1 MTDDTRIDKAKLARA
16 KLDWGAADTDRPAP
30 RSVVFDD
37 IYFSEDGLAETTHV
51 FLAAN
56 DLQLRFENAQ
66 RFAIGELGF
75 GTGLNFLVAWDLWR
89 RTKKPA
95 AARLHFL
102 SVEAFPLER
111 EDLRKANRAWP
122 TLADLSQQL
131 IAAYPPPHRGFHQLA
146 FDDGITLTLYFGDAL
161 EGLARAEA
169 QIDAW
174 FFDGFAP
181 DRNPAMWSPEIF
193 TEAARLSASAATFGT
208 FTVAG
213 AVRRALTAAG
223 FAPEKRPGFGRKRE
237 MLAGRLKQP
246 SDNKTIRPAWFNTR
260 PVSPLNTTA
269 RIAIIGAG
277 IAGASLAYA
286 LNALGLAPVVYETQA
301 PASGAS
307 GNPAGL
313 IMPRLDVDTTP
324 TAHYFAHAYL
334 HTIRLLN
341 KLQHDAPAPVFNACG
356 VRLCAAYGHDKAR
369 HAKRLAMAAL
379 PEGWIE
385 AAGEDLHFP
394 QAGVVDP
401 TGFVRA
407 LLGETRLR
415 QTKIIRLDRQDGQ
428 WRTEDADGNHD
439 LFDVVII
446 ANGLDALSFTQVSA
460 LPLAGALGQID
471 WFPEAL
477 APEAPAPENATAF
490 GPYIAPAPQG
500 GLVIGATYAPI
511 EIGRS
516 PAFSQEATQTNIDAV
531 RAKFPELGAALTPGG
546 ARPRASIRCTTPDR
560 SPIAG
565 AVPDWAFYADAYD
578 GLRHGLTHAYPDGQ
592 SQDGL
597 YILTGLGSRGL
608 VSAPLAAA
616 MIAAE
621 IAGAPAPVEA
631 GVAEALHPAR
641 FFVRDLKRVKT
652 KKSLSLPEQ
661 VRQ

>member
-1 MTDDTRIDKAKLARA
+1 VTDDTRIDKAT
-16 KLDWGAADTDRPAP
+16 LDWGARDNERPAP

-37 IYFSEDGLAETTHV
+37 IYFSEDGLAETAHV

-56 DLQLRFENAQ
+56 DLPQRFEPAQ
-66 RFAIGELGF
+66 SFAIGELGF
-75 GTGLNFLVAWDLWR
+75 GTGLNFLAVWDLWR
-89 RTKKPA
+89 RAKKPA
-95 AARLHFL
+95 AARLHFV

-111 EDLRKANRAWP
+111 EDLCKAHRAWP
-122 TLADLSQQL
+122 ALTDLSQQL
-131 IAAYPPPHRGFHQLA
+131 IAAYPPPHRGFHQLT
-146 FDDGITLTLYFGDAL
+146 FDDGITLTLYLGDAL
-161 EGLARAEA
+161 EGLACAEA

-193 TEAARLSASAATFGT
+193 SEVARLSAPGATFGT

-213 AVRRALTAAG
+213 AVRRALTSAG

-237 MLAGRLKQP
+237 MLAGGLKQP
-246 SDNKTIRPAWFNTR
+246 SDTTEIRAAWFNTR
-260 PVSPLNTTA
+260 PATPLNTTA

-286 LNALGLAPVVYETQA
+286 LNNLGLAPVVYEAEA

-341 KLQHDAPAPVFNACG
+341 KLQQDAPAPLFSACG
-356 VRLCAAYGHDKAR
+356 VRLCAAYDHDKAR
-369 HAKRLAMAAL
+369 HEKRLAMAAL
-379 PEGWIE
+379 PDGWIE

-401 TGFVRA
+401 AAFVRA
-407 LLGETRLR
+407 LLGATPLR
-415 QTKIIRLDRQDGQ
+415 QAKIIRLDKQNGK
-428 WRTEDADGNHD
+428 WRTEDSDGNHD
-439 LFDVVII
+439 IFDVVII

-471 WFPEAL
+471 WFPEA
-477 APEAPAPENATAF
+477 PEPTGATAF

-511 EIGRS
+511 AIGRS
-516 PAFSQEATQTNIDAV
+516 PEFSQEATQTNIAAV
-531 RAKFPELGAALTPGG
+531 RAKFPELGEALSPER

-565 AVPDWAFYADAYD
+565 PVPDWAFYAAAYD
-578 GLRHGLTHAYPDGQ
+578 GLRHGLTTPYKDGQ

-641 FFVRDLKRVKT
+641 FFIRELKKA
-652 KKSLSLPEQ
+652 KPQ
-661 VRQ
+661 

>member
-1 MTDDTRIDKAKLARA
+1 MTDDTRIDKAM
-16 KLDWGAADTDRPAP
+16 LDWGASDNERPAP
-30 RSVVFDD
+30 RSVLFDD
-37 IYFSEDGLAETTHV
+37 IYFSEDGLAETAHV
-51 FLAAN
+51 FLAGN
-56 DLQLRFENAQ
+56 HLPQRFETAR

-75 GTGLNFLVAWDLWR
+75 GTGLNFLAASDLWR
-89 RTKKPA
+89 RTKKPVGA
-95 AARLHFL
+95 QLHFL

-111 EDLRKANRAWP
+111 EDLRKAHRAWP
-122 TLADLSQQL
+122 ALADLSHQL
-131 IAAYPPPHRGFHQLA
+131 IEAYPPPHRGFHQLM
-146 FDDGITLTLYFGDAL
+146 FDDGVTLTLYLGDAL
-161 EGLARAEA
+161 EGLAHAEA

-181 DRNPAMWSPEIF
+181 NRNPAMWSLEIF
-193 TEAARLSASAATFGT
+193 SEVARLSAPGASFGT

-223 FAPEKRPGFGRKRE
+223 FTPEKRPGFGRKRE
-237 MLAGRLKQP
+237 MLAGSLKQQP
-246 SDNKTIRPAWFNTR
+246 DNAKTRAAWFNTR
-260 PVSPLNTTA
+260 PAAALSVDA

-277 IAGASLAYA
+277 VAGASLAYA
-286 LNALGLAPVVYETQA
+286 LNALGLTPIVYEAQT

-341 KLQHDAPAPVFNACG
+341 KLQQDAPTPLFNACG
-356 VRLCAAYGHDKAR
+356 VRLCAAYDHDKAR
-369 HAKRLAMAAL
+369 HEKRLAMAAL
-379 PEGWIE
+379 PDGWIE
-385 AAGEDLHFP
+385 AVGEDLHFP

-401 TGFVRA
+401 AAFVRA
-407 LLGETRLR
+407 LLGETPLR
-415 QTKIIRLDRQDGQ
+415 QIKIIRLDNQNSK

-439 LFDVVII
+439 IFDAVII
-446 ANGLDALSFTQVSA
+446 ANGLDALSFTQASK
-460 LPLAGALGQID
+460 LPLTGALGQID
-471 WFPEAL
+471 WFPEAQT
-477 APEAPAPENATAF
+477 PESAIAF
-490 GPYIAPAPQG
+490 GPYVAPAPQG
-500 GLVIGATYAPI
+500 GVVIGATYAPI

-516 PAFSQEATQTNIDAV
+516 PAFSPEATQTNIDAV
-531 RAKFPELGAALTPGG
+531 RAKFPELGAALKPDG

-565 AVPDWAFYADAYD
+565 PVPDWGGYANAYN

-597 YILTGLGSRGL
+597 YILTGLGSRGF

-631 GVAEALHPAR
+631 GIAEALHPAR
-641 FFVRDLKRVKT
+641 FFIRDLKRAT
-652 KKSLSLPEQ
+652 LP
-661 VRQ
+661 

>member
-1 MTDDTRIDKAKLARA
+1 MTDDTRIDKASLARA
-16 KLDWGAADTDRPAP
+16 SLDWGAADDERPAP
-30 RSVVFDD
+30 RSLLFDD
-37 IYFSEDGLAETTHV
+37 IYFSEDGLTETAHV
-51 FLAAN
+51 FLDAN
-56 DLQLRFENAQ
+56 NLPQRFATA
-66 RFAIGELGF
+66 RSFAIGELGF
-75 GTGLNFLVAWDLWR
+75 GTGLNFLVAWELWR
-89 RTKKPA
+89 RAKKPA
-95 AARLHFL
+95 GARLHFL
-102 SVEAFPLER
+102 SVEAFPLGR
-111 EDLRKANRAWP
+111 DDLRKAHRAWP
-122 TLADLSQQL
+122 ALADLSQQL
-131 IAAYPPPHRGFHQLA
+131 IAAYPPPHRGFHQLT
-146 FDDGITLTLYFGDAL
+146 FDDDVTLTLYLGDAL
-161 EGLARAEA
+161 VGLARAEA

-193 TEAARLSASAATFGT
+193 REVARLSAPGATFGT

-237 MLAGRLKQP
+237 MLAGVLKQP
-246 SDNKTIRPAWFNTR
+246 PSHTKIRAAWFNTR
-260 PVSPLNTTA
+260 PAAPLADDA

-286 LNALGLAPVVYETQA
+286 LNTLGLAPIVYEADA

-313 IMPRLDVDTTP
+313 VMPRLDVDTTP

-341 KLQHDAPAPVFNACG
+341 KLQQDAPTPLFNACG
-356 VRLCAAYGHDKAR
+356 VRLCAAYDHDKAR

-379 PEGWIE
+379 PDGWLE
-385 AAGEDLHFP
+385 QAGEDLYFP

-401 TGFVRA
+401 SAFVHA
-407 LLGETRLR
+407 LLGATPLR
-415 QTKIIRLDRQDGQ
+415 RAKIIRLDKQDEK
-428 WRTEDADGNHD
+428 WRTEDADGNRD
-439 LFDVVII
+439 VFDAVII
-446 ANGLDALSFTQVSA
+446 ANGLDALGFAQVSA
-460 LPLAGALGQID
+460 LPLAGALGQIE
-471 WFPEAL
+471 WFSEAQT
-477 APEAPAPENATAF
+477 PAGAIAF
-490 GPYIAPAPQG
+490 GPYVAPAPQG

-511 EIGRS
+511 AIGRS
-516 PAFSQEATQTNIDAV
+516 PAFSPEATQTNIDAV
-531 RAKFPELGAALTPGG
+531 RAKFPELGAALTPEA

-565 AVPDWAFYADAYD
+565 PVPDWRAYADAYD
-578 GLRHGLTHAYPDGQ
+578 GLRHGLTHPYSDGQ
-592 SQDGL
+592 SQEGL

-641 FFVRDLKRVKT
+641 FFIRDLKRVKT
-652 KKSLSLPEQ
+652 G
-661 VRQ
+661 

>member
-1 MTDDTRIDKAKLARA
+1 MTDDTRIDKATLARA
-16 KLDWGAADTDRPAP
+16 TLDWGALDNERPTP

-37 IYFSEDGLAETTHV
+37 IYFSEDGLAETAHV
-51 FLAAN
+51 FLAGN
-56 DLQLRFENAQ
+56 HLPQRFENAQ

-75 GTGLNFLVAWDLWR
+75 GTGLNFLAAWDLWR
-89 RTKKPA
+89 RTKKPDGV
-95 AARLHFL
+95 RLHFL
-102 SVEAFPLER
+102 SVEAFPLAR
-111 EDLRKANRAWP
+111 EDLRKVCRAWP
-122 TLADLSQQL
+122 ALADLSQQL
-131 IAAYPPPHRGFHQLA
+131 IASYPPPHRGFHQLT
-146 FDDGITLTLYFGDAL
+146 FDDGVTLTLYLGDAL
-161 EGLARAEA
+161 EGLVRAEA
-169 QIDAW
+169 TIDAW

-181 DRNPAMWSPEIF
+181 DRNPAMWSPEVF
-193 TEAARLSASAATFGT
+193 SEVARLSAPGATFGT

-223 FAPEKRPGFGRKRE
+223 FAPQKRPGFGRKRD
-237 MLAGRLKQP
+237 MLAGGLKQP
-246 SDNKTIRPAWFNTR
+246 SATPNIRAPWFNTR
-260 PVSPLNTTA
+260 PATPLNPTA
-269 RIAIIGAG
+269 RIAVIGAG
-277 IAGASLAYA
+277 RAGASLAYA
-286 LNALGLAPVVYETQA
+286 LTNFGLAPIVYEATA

-341 KLQHDAPAPVFNACG
+341 KLQQDASAPLFNACG
-356 VRLCAAYGHDKAR
+356 VRLCAAYDHDKDR
-369 HAKRLAMAAL
+369 HEKRLAMAAL
-379 PEGWIE
+379 PDGWIE

-401 TGFVRA
+401 SAFVRA
-407 LLGETRLR
+407 LLGPTPLR
-415 QTKIIRLDRQDGQ
+415 RAKIIRLDNQDGK

-439 LFDVVII
+439 VFDAVII
-446 ANGLDALSFTQVSA
+446 ANGLDALSFAQTSA

-471 WFPEAL
+471 YFPEAQ
-477 APEAPAPENATAF
+477 APKNAIAF

-500 GLVIGATYAPI
+500 GVVIGATYAPI

-516 PAFSQEATQTNIDAV
+516 PAFSREATLTNIDAV
-531 RAKFPELGAALTPGG
+531 RAKFPELGGALTPGRS
-546 ARPRASIRCTTPDR
+546 RPRASIRCTTPDR

-565 AVPDWAFYADAYD
+565 PVPDWAFYAGAYD
-578 GLRHGLTHAYPDGQ
+578 GLRHGLTHAYPNGQ

-616 MIAAE
+616 MIVAE
-621 IAGAPAPVEA
+621 ITGAPAPVEA

-641 FFVRDLKRVKT
+641 FFIRELKRAKAPP
-652 KKSLSLPEQ
+652 S
-661 VRQ
+661 

>member
-1 MTDDTRIDKAKLARA
+1 M
-16 KLDWGAADTDRPAP
+16 LDWGAPDTDRPAP

-37 IYFSEDGLAETTHV
+37 IYFSEDGLAETAHV

-56 DLQLRFENAQ
+56 TLPQRFEAA
-66 RFAIGELGF
+66 RSFAIGELGF
-75 GTGLNFLVAWDLWR
+75 GTGLNFLAAWDLWR
-89 RTKKPA
+89 RTKKLDG
-95 AARLHFL
+95 ARLHFL
-102 SVEAFPLER
+102 SVEAFPLDR
-111 EDLRKANRAWP
+111 EDLCKAHRAWP
-122 TLADLSQQL
+122 ELADLSQQL
-131 IAAYPPPHRGFHQLA
+131 ITAYPPPHRGFHHLT
-146 FDDGITLTLYFGDAL
+146 FDDGVTLTLYLGDAL
-161 EGLARAEA
+161 GGLAHAEA
-169 QIDAW
+169 NIDAW

-193 TEAARLSASAATFGT
+193 TEVARLSMPGASFGT

-223 FAPEKRPGFGRKRE
+223 FTPEKRPGFGRKRE

-286 LNALGLAPVVYETQA
+286 LNTHGLSPIVYEAEA

-307 GNPAGL
+307 GNLAGL

-341 KLQHDAPAPVFNACG
+341 KLQHDAPTPLFNACG
-356 VRLCAAYGHDKAR
+356 VRLCAAYDHDKAR
-369 HAKRLAMAAL
+369 HEKRLAMAAL

-385 AAGEDLHFP
+385 QAGEDLHFP

-401 TGFVRA
+401 PAFVRA
-407 LLGETRLR
+407 LLGVTPLR
-415 QTKIIRLDRQDGQ
+415 RAKIIRLNNQDGQ
-428 WRTEDADGNHD
+428 WRTEDADGNHE

-460 LPLAGALGQID
+460 LPLAGALGQIE
-471 WFPEAL
+471 WFPEAQTPK
-477 APEAPAPENATAF
+477 AAVAF
-490 GPYIAPAPQG
+490 GPYTAPAPQG

-511 EIGRS
+511 AIGRS
-516 PAFSQEATQTNIDAV
+516 PAFSHEATQTNIDAM
-531 RAKFPELGAALTPGG
+531 RAKFPELGAALSPES
-546 ARPRASIRCTTPDR
+546 AQPRASIRCTTPDR

-565 AVPDWAFYADAYD
+565 PVPDWAFYADAYD
-578 GLRHGLTHAYPDGQ
+578 GLRHGLTQPYKDGQ

-616 MIAAE
+616 MMAAE

-641 FFVRDLKRVKT
+641 FFIRDLKKA
-652 KKSLSLPEQ
+652 KPQ
-661 VRQ
+661 